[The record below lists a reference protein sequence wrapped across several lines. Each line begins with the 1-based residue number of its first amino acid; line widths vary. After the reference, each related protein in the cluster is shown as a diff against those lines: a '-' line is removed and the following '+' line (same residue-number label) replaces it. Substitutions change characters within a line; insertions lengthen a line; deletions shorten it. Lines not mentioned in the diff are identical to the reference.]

1 MKKFGRFRIA
11 TVATL
16 SATALALT
24 ACSGSGDGGD
34 SSNKAVGGLEI
45 DVKPTGDYNEKERD
59 EIKDGGELTLALGEL
74 TEQQNRFHANMT
86 TDTSTVWGWYNPQ
99 MALYDGEG
107 NYTPNPRTWT
117 Q

>member
-59 EIKDGGELTLALGEL
+59 EIKDGGELTLAL
-74 TEQQNRFHANMT
+74 Q
-86 TDTSTVWGWYNPQ
+86 PQ
-99 MALYDGEG
+99 VGDAMGDVGADRLAVTIERGDHRRAGG
-107 NYTPNPRTWT
+107 PGPRAAGRRCADRR
-117 Q
+117 

>member
-24 ACSGSGDGGD
+24 ACSGSGGGD

-45 DVKPTGDYNEKERD
+45 DVKPSGDYNEK
-59 EIKDGGELTLALGEL
+59 
-74 TEQQNRFHANMT
+74 
-86 TDTSTVWGWYNPQ
+86 
-99 MALYDGEG
+99 
-107 NYTPNPRTWT
+107 RTR
-117 Q
+117 